1 MPFRRRRH
9 RRTRRNVS
17 TAVKALRLARRA
29 YNSSDHE
36 RKFVDSVFDNFAIAP
51 AATAV
56 LFLEN
61 GIAEGVSENQR
72 IGERVR
78 LKMLD
83 LRLNFGK
90 APANVNSTA
99 ICRFTVLWDRQP
111 NGGLATV
118 AQVLET
124 VTGTNNI
131 LDLCSPYNAQNRK
144 RFQILKDVRFTLN
157 DGFNEDRVFHWR
169 VSLRNK
175 TPQYNGAG
183 AAIGNINTGA
193 PLIMVLGD
201 ITAGGNVTVLDAT
214 TRLWYVE

>member
-1 MPFRRRRH
+1 MPFRHRRR

-29 YNSSDHE
+29 WNSSDHE
-36 RKFVDSVFDNFAIAP
+36 RKFLDGQFNALDVEP
-51 AATAV
+51 AVTAV
-56 LFLEN
+56 LFFVN

-78 LKMLD
+78 LKTLD
-83 LRLNFGK
+83 LRFQFDK
-90 APANVNSTA
+90 SAANVNASTT
-99 ICRFTVLWDRQP
+99 CRFTILWDRQP

-124 VTGTNNI
+124 VTGTNNV
-131 LDLCSPYNAQNRK
+131 LDMCSPYNAQNRK
-144 RFQILKDVRFTLN
+144 RFQVLKDARFTLN
-157 DGFNEDRVFHWR
+157 DGHNESRVFHWR
-169 VSLRNK
+169 VPLRNK

-183 AAIGNINTGA
+183 AAIGNVNTGA
-193 PLIMVLGD
+193 LLMMILGD
-201 ITAGGNVTVLDAT
+201 ITQGGNVTVLDMT